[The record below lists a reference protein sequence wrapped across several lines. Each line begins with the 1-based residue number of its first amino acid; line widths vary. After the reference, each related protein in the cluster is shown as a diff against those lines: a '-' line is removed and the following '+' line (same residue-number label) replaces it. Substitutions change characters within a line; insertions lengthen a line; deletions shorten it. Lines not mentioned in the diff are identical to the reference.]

1 MDKNIFETWARQ
13 RAMEAYMLT
22 ENIAEN
28 IRRGQRESIET
39 PEIVKNRETELK
51 HLKSV
56 CRQLPVMI
64 HENDLLITL
73 LYLHKKKEKGENKGN
88 THSNLSI
95 ENQLFQG
102 IVRWLQIYV
111 QAL

>member
-39 PEIVKNRETELK
+39 PEIVKTGRLN
-51 HLKSV
+51 
-56 CRQLPVMI
+56 
-64 HENDLLITL
+64 
-73 LYLHKKKEKGENKGN
+73 
-88 THSNLSI
+88 
-95 ENQLFQG
+95 
-102 IVRWLQIYV
+102 
-111 QAL
+111 